1 MTVKLTGDKLKLYL
15 IKRKFM
21 RIIHKINVVLA
32 AAMVL
37 SFSGVPALALN
48 THAIAQA
55 SAAKGQSEFVATP
68 AQKLSDAK
76 LKACQN
82 RQKAITNIMTRMA
95 DRGQKQLDLFSTIA
109 TRTETFY
116 TTKGKT
122 LSNYDALVADVT
134 AKKAAAQTEVDALKA
149 NSVSFKCDGTDPK
162 GMADSFKTQLKA
174 EILALKEYRTSV
186 KNLIVGVKSV
196 QGSTASADNKTT
208 STTNSTTGGN

>member
-1 MTVKLTGDKLKLYL
+1 
-15 IKRKFM
+15 M